1 MAVTKS
7 TDPIDILL
15 EMGIDLDNLS
25 EEEDYLSALKEAIA
39 KIQFQTKGA
48 GDERQRILQE
58 EVIKVRKSRKAAD
71 PKFKA
76 KTTRVSPDAFF
87 NKKEPTAQPQPVP
100 GQKALPGRGPAAI
113 VKRQTIKPEVFKKPE
128 KEKGD
133 KDVKVSENNILKDI
147 LKTLESILGTLKKQ
161 NKLSAKQAEKDRK
174 AKEKKKRSAQEEK
187 LESPIKK
194 FLGAANKVIKP
205 VKSFLDGLLE
215 FFVNIFIGRL
225 LMKLID
231 WGSENPE
238 KVDAILGFFEKTWP
252 AMLAVGLLFFS
263 GLAGFIGNLIGLIAG
278 FIPRLLG
285 LVPKVLKGALGLIKF
300 VAKSPIAA
308 GALLFGAGALIPK
321 LFPDTVDAEEKKT
334 EAAPGTN
341 EEKIKALEEQK
352 ANLNP
357 LERLQGVGAEI
368 DEQIEFL
375 KTGETAQYG
384 KKFNKGGIV
393 PGSGNSDTVRAMLT
407 PGEFVMSKGAVQ
419 QYGLDTMKSMNAAGG
434 GTNIPMVS
442 GGITYAAG
450 GGEVKP
456 NDEPKDRP
464 KSQSKGDHTHDSSD
478 IFGLNKIGDMIS
490 GFAKTPIGNV
500 LLPGVGPALSI
511 AETLMGGG
519 KPKAREL
526 SDREKFYQTSTGR
539 DFQRRKEQR
548 QQERERILTTTDVLP
563 DGTIRTQGE
572 GTLVAGELYDP
583 NNPTEMQ
590 KAALALRG
598 QMGNPTPVTATPK
611 TPAAPAPTT
620 TEQPKEK
627 GRGLLSMY
635 AGYLDFMTGNV
646 FDIDGMGKPSSMS
659 ASPEKEAP
667 EEEGEK
673 SGGGGS
679 LKGLTGQDFRDLAYI
694 VSGEA
699 QRGTDDEYGVAAAV
713 LNRVADPAWPN
724 TIKAVGSQ
732 KGQFEAV
739 YTNKAYDDPALA
751 QKLASP
757 EGQAKIVE
765 ALKMLKGRTDFK
777 GTSQYG
783 NMGQG
788 DVKFSDRGN
797 FYHYKEQ
804 VGKTDPP
811 PSPIPTYYQKFIG
824 TGGPAVTLSGTKSAA
839 SGISASPG
847 SSSPSPSSSP
857 GGSKSGKTGTFQ
869 APAPGGPGSVGSKT
883 SYGDYLQNLYGKK
896 KTADGITPLPSSTM
910 SQGKSA
916 GGQSADAQ
924 KNPGNQSTSGDN
936 SLPSINAEA
945 MHSDEKIEV
954 LGIEIS

>member
-76 KTTRVSPDAFF
+76 KTTKVSSGAFF
-87 NKKEPTAQPQPVP
+87 NKKEPTAQSQPVP
-100 GQKALPGRGPAAI
+100 GQKALPGRGPSAV
-113 VKRQTIKPEVFKKPE
+113 VKRQTIKPELFKKPE
-128 KEKGD
+128 KPEEQ
-133 KDVKVSENNILKDI
+133 KDNKDLKENNILKDI
-147 LKTLESILGTLKKQ
+147 LNTLNSILGTLKKQ

-174 AKEKKKRSAQEEK
+174 AKEKKKRGAQEEK

-194 FLGAANKVIKP
+194 FLGAANKIVKP

-215 FFVNIFIGRL
+215 FFVKVFIGRL
-225 LMKLID
+225 LVKLIN
-231 WGSENPE
+231 WGSENGD

-252 AMLAVGLLFFS
+252 ALLAAGLLFFT
-263 GLAGFIGNLIGLIAG
+263 GLGGFIGNLIRLVAG

-285 LVPKVLKGALGLIKF
+285 LVPKILKGVVGLAKFAIANPAIALATAVAGTGL
-300 VAKSPIAA
+300 AAIAA
-308 GALLFGAGALIPK
+308 NQDGTAVIKDPENPDKSQADEIREYGGMTGAPISGDMLGFS
-321 LFPDTVDAEEKKT
+321 
-334 EAAPGTN
+334 
-341 EEKIKALEEQK
+341 
-352 ANLNP
+352 
-357 LERLQGVGAEI
+357 
-368 DEQIEFL
+368 
-375 KTGETAQYG
+375 
-384 KKFNKGGIV
+384 KGGQV

-442 GGITYAAG
+442 DGITYAAG
-450 GGEVKP
+450 GGEIADPNEKLKP

-464 KSQSKGDHTHDSSD
+464 KGDHSHELGH
-478 IFGLNKIGDMIS
+478 ILGLDKVS
-490 GFAKTPIGNV
+490 GMVSKFAKSPLGNIMM
-500 LLPGVGPALSI
+500 PGVGAGLSI
-511 AETLMGGG
+511 AESLMGGPAQASET
-519 KPKAREL
+519 K
-526 SDREKFYQTSTGR
+526 SSTSTS
-539 DFQRRKEQR
+539 
-548 QQERERILTTTDVLP
+548 TSTH
-563 DGTIRTQGE
+563 
-572 GTLVAGELYDP
+572 
-583 NNPTEMQ
+583 
-590 KAALALRG
+590 
-598 QMGNPTPVTATPK
+598 VTATPK
-611 TPAAPAPTT
+611 TPAVSSSTK
-620 TEQPKEK
+620 TEQPKKK
-627 GRGLLSMY
+627 GGNMFGGLMD
-635 AGYLDFMTGNV
+635 AMTFNMFDF
-646 FDIDGMGKPSSMS
+646 DGMGKPSSMS
-659 ASPEKEAP
+659 ASPEEGEDAP
-667 EEEGEK
+667 KEEGEK
-673 SGGGGS
+673 SSGGGS

-724 TIKAVGSQ
+724 SIKEVGSQ
-732 KGQFEAV
+732 SGQFEAV
-739 YTNKAYDDPALA
+739 YTGKAYDDPELA

-824 TGGPAVTLSGTKSAA
+824 SGGPAVTLSGTKSSA
-839 SGISASPG
+839 SGITASPG
-847 SSSPSPSSSP
+847 SGGSGGGSSKTSGTSGP
-857 GGSKSGKTGTFQ
+857 GGSTGRFQ
-869 APAPGGPGSVGSKT
+869 SSGGPGSVGSKT
-883 SYGDYLQNLYGKK
+883 SYGDYLKNLYGKK
-896 KTADGITPLPSSTM
+896 KSADGITPLPSSTM
-910 SQGKSA
+910 SKGKSA
-916 GGQSADAQ
+916 GGPSADAG
-924 KNPGNQSTSGDN
+924 KNPGNQMTSPDN
-936 SLPSINAEA
+936 NIPAINAEA